1 MNTRNIHLSRPL
13 TLTLALS
20 LALSL
25 AACSNPRNDTDTN
38 LTNTNPVNDENVLS
52 TTLEPEMDTSSDV
65 ETAAAQTVG
74 FGGFKT
80 FGVLSTNSKATEAHV
95 DGAGNVYVVGSTTAK
110 FGGQNLA
117 GGADAFLIKFNSIGV
132 QQWVR
137 FLGTTAD
144 ESAIKVLPTP
154 NGSVIVAGTT
164 SGSLFATNLDAATL
178 PERNDL
184 FLAKFSANGRRLW
197 GKQFGSRAAD
207 LVSDLRIDANG
218 NSFVAGATYDP
229 LIGGGGATGKGVFVI
244 GANPAGTLATATFY
258 NVGNVSKSPRT
269 SGAVRVYQVK
279 LDRSLNVYASTTTDL
294 TVDFLGSPS
303 ALRYEEKMI
312 QFLADGTQKY
322 QLSSGVHGYK
332 QGWAYRADSNGVT
345 YLTGETFGYPDFF
358 KRYDNGI
365 ETYSSPFGNYGIF
378 ALEAQSTSNTDTLL
392 ASGTDIIKLG
402 AGGLKINSARLSS
415 SNPNDYVQVL
425 GFNLDKFGNVF
436 VVGSRSGRTTDGGV
450 SGQQPFIAKYNPKLV
465 LQ

>member
-1 MNTRNIHLSRPL
+1 MNTRNTNLSRI
-13 TLTLALS
+13 LALT

-25 AACSNPRNDTDTN
+25 AACSSPSNDTDTN
-38 LTNTNPVNDENVLS
+38 PANNENVLS
-52 TTLEPEMDTSSDV
+52 TTPERAMDTSSDV
-65 ETAAAQTVG
+65 ETAAAQAAG

-80 FGVLSTNSKATEAHV
+80 FGVLSAGSRAIEAHV

-117 GGADAFLIKFNSIGV
+117 GGADAFLIKFNSVGA

-137 FLGTTAD
+137 FLGTTGN
-144 ESAIKVLPTP
+144 ESAIKVVPTP

-164 SGSLFATNLDAATL
+164 NGSLFATNLDATTL

-184 FLAKFSANGRRLW
+184 FLAKFSANGQRLW
-197 GKQFGSRAAD
+197 GTQFGSRGLD
-207 LVSDLRIDANG
+207 FLSDLRVDANG
-218 NSFVAGATYDP
+218 NSFVAGATYDS
-229 LIGGGGATGKGVFVI
+229 LVGIGGATGKGVFVI
-244 GANPAGTLATATFY
+244 GANPAGTLTGAKFY
-258 NVGNVSKSPRT
+258 NVGNVTQAPLT
-269 SGAVRVYQVK
+269 TGAVRVYQVK
-279 LDRSLNVYASTTTDL
+279 LDRALNVYASTSTNL
-294 TVDFLGSPS
+294 TVDFFGSPS
-303 ALRYEEKMI
+303 GFRYEEKMTK
-312 QFLADGTQKY
+312 FLADGTQKF

-332 QGWAYRADSNGVT
+332 QSWAYRADSNGVT

-415 SNPNDYVQVL
+415 SNPDDYVQVL
-425 GFNLDKFGNVF
+425 GFNLDQVGNVF
-436 VVGSRSGRTTDGGV
+436 VVGSRSGRNADGSV